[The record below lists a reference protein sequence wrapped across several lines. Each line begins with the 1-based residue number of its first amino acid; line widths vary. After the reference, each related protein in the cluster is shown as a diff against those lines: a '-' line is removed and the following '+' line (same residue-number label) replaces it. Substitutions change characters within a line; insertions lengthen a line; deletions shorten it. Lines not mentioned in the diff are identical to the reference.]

1 MFQRMTEFAWRVS
14 AAVLALPL
22 LVLFAEPAAIAQ
34 SGPSAATRAELEQR
48 ILDIVRMFEADPRF
62 NKGKTPEQIKDGV
75 EFVTGNV
82 LFVLGHETAHAL
94 LSVFEIPVIGREE
107 DGADALA
114 ALVALKMG
122 NSFADRVVVNAARGW
137 FLADQR
143 DRKEGVPAAFY
154 DEHGLDLQRAYYIVC
169 LLVGGAPDKFTA
181 LANEVKLP
189 KERQGT
195 CKFDFSNVEWS
206 WGEVLKPH
214 MRKPGDPKTEIKVSY
229 APTTEF
235 ATLSE
240 IGRKLKI
247 LETVAEWLS
256 EDFAWKIPI
265 SLEMRECGSAGAR
278 WLPPTKQIIVCYE
291 LIREFVQ
298 LHRKLWASGIGPG
311 SDENVEE
318 RKGRC
323 GGKAECRQE
332 PQPESVPQR
341 TGEALAAG
349 AAPCVLFIQV
359 WCDRR
364 RLMTPHTIRPSPL
377 PAYLKRRGINR
388 MGVTK

>member
-1 MFQRMTEFAWRVS
+1 MVQLEKGYHMFQRMTEFAWRIS
-14 AAVLALPL
+14 AAILALPL

-48 ILDIVRMFEADPRF
+48 ILDIVHMFEADPRF
-62 NKGKTPEQIKDGV
+62 NKGKTADQIKDGV

-189 KERQGT
+189 KERQET
-195 CKFDFSNVEWS
+195 CKFDYSNVEWS

-214 MRKPGDPKTEIKVSY
+214 MRKPGDPKTEIKVNY

-240 IGRKLKI
+240 LGQKLKI
-247 LETVAEWLS
+247 LEGVAEWLS

-278 WLPPTKQIIVCYE
+278 WLPPTKQIVVCYE

-298 LHRKLWASGIGPG
+298 LHRKYGQAALVAGPMKMSKSGKVVVSAKPSGTSRSQKAFRG
-311 SDENVEE
+311 E
-318 RKGRC
+318 R
-323 GGKAECRQE
+323 A
-332 PQPESVPQR
+332 
-341 TGEALAAG
+341 
-349 AAPCVLFIQV
+349 
-359 WCDRR
+359 RR
-364 RLMTPHTIRPSPL
+364 
-377 PAYLKRRGINR
+377 
-388 MGVTK
+388 